1 MGRYFSGDVEGK
13 FWFAVQPSDIHE
25 QFGAKIQ
32 DPSFIDYIIE
42 NGPQVLEGLEALECK
57 LGKYLEV
64 AHQFFEQ
71 EEGYTETMFMDF
83 AQTYGM
89 NCKNVEVVKQII
101 RDYADWTSGIQVLEY
116 FNKTK
121 ADACYISAEL

>member
-1 MGRYFSGDVEGK
+1 MGRYYSGDVEGK

-25 QFGAKIQ
+25 QFGAEKQ
-32 DPSFIDYIIE
+32 EPSFVDYIIE

-57 LGKYLEV
+57 LGAYLEV
-64 AHQFFEQ
+64 AHQFFEHNISYM
-71 EEGYTETMFMDF
+71 EEDFMEF
-83 AQTYGM
+83 AQACGM
-89 NCKNVEVVKQII
+89 NCKSAEVAKQVI